1 MNSVSKF
8 SSSVRR
14 IAVIG
19 SGVAGL
25 TSARLLQQ
33 GGHDVVVFEKSR
45 GPGGRLAAKRVPGN
59 PDLSVDMG
67 AQYFTVRSPEFR
79 DFLAQNVGD
88 EAFAEWPG
96 RLRFQ
101 RADGVLEPFPED
113 HRYVGTPRMTAITR
127 ALSEGVS
134 IRANVRIE
142 RMARDAGCW
151 QVVADDG
158 RQEGGFDAVLV
169 TAPPA
174 QSLAILENSG
184 LKALSGD
191 LPHADEG
198 MLPCWAAA
206 VHLPEPVDPGFD
218 GLRPAHPALFWV
230 ANNSTKPARAGEGQW
245 WVLHASAD
253 WTRAH
258 LDDPA
263 GDVARQLFEAF
274 RDVAGVEA
282 EMDNWLAHRWLYARS
297 ENQPKPGHLWSPEQ
311 CVGVAGDWLC
321 GGRVEGA
328 FLSAA
333 GLVAAMG

>member
-1 MNSVSKF
+1 MNSVTKF
-8 SSSVRR
+8 SSSIRR

-19 SGVAGL
+19 SGMAGL

-33 GGHDVVVFEKSR
+33 RGHEVVVFEKSR

-67 AQYFTVRSPEFR
+67 AQYFTVRSSAFR
-79 DFLAQNVGD
+79 EFLAQNAGD
-88 EAFAEWPG
+88 QAFAEWPG

-101 RADGVLEPFPED
+101 REDGVLEPFPED
-113 HRYVGTPRMTAITR
+113 QRYVGTPRMTAITR

-142 RMARDAGCW
+142 QLARDAECW
-151 QVVADDG
+151 QVVTDDG
-158 RQEGGFDAVLV
+158 RHEAGFDAVV
-169 TAPPA
+169 ITAPPA
-174 QSLAILENSG
+174 QSRTLLQNSG
-184 LKALSGD
+184 QEELSD
-191 LPHADEG
+191 SLQHADAG

-206 VHLPEPVDPGFD
+206 VHLPVSVDPGFD
-218 GLRPAHPALFWV
+218 GLRPHHPALFWV
-230 ANNSTKPARAGEGQW
+230 ANNSTKPARAGDGQW

-258 LDDPA
+258 LDDSA
-263 GDVARQLFEAF
+263 GDVARQLLKAF
-274 RDVAGVEA
+274 REVAGVEA

-297 ENQPKPGHLWSPEQ
+297 EGQPEPGHLWSPEQ
-311 CVGVAGDWLC
+311 RIGVAGDWLC

-333 GLVAAMG
+333 GLVEAMG